1 VVGIFLFR
9 EFGEWSLINM
19 QIVFWQNMLSYHQ
32 SAYIRALSNKKNIR
46 VMLIVQED
54 IPEWRK
60 GMGWNVPDFGNAKI
74 LICPEKAKIFQILK
88 ETNHDSVHI
97 FSGIRAYPLV
107 RNAFLQSLSTG
118 ASVGIISESADV
130 RGIKG
135 MVRLGLGKIE
145 AVRFHNKI
153 DFILA
158 MGDLGVQW
166 FKKCGFPT
174 NKIYPFGYFVEKN
187 ELNKSNFK
195 QHNKYI
201 NNKFR
206 LLFIGQL
213 IKRKGIDIL
222 LRALSGLKESNWF
235 LDIIGDGKER
245 RNIGDLCEILNL
257 AKYVKFHGIKNN
269 IETIELL
276 KTADLLVLPSH
287 FDGWGAVV
295 NEALMC
301 GVPVVCS
308 DACGAADLIKDSFR
322 GEIFK
327 TGSISDLRRIL
338 AYQILQGKKTPEL
351 SSKIKI
357 WSKKIEGENAANYL
371 LEVIDSSLNKKQK
384 PNQPWF

>member
-1 VVGIFLFR
+1 
-9 EFGEWSLINM
+9 M

-60 GMGWNVPDFGNAKI
+60 DMGWNVPDFGNAKI
-74 LICPEKAKIFQILK
+74 LIRPQNLEILGILK
-88 ETNHDSVHI
+88 QSEDISVHI

-118 ASVGIISESADV
+118 ALIGIISESADL
-130 RGIKG
+130 RGLKG

-145 AVRFHNKI
+145 ALRFHNKI

-158 MGDLGVQW
+158 MGDSGICW
-166 FKKCGFPT
+166 FKKCGFPED
-174 NKIYPFGYFVEKN
+174 KIYLFGYFVEKI
-187 ELNKSNFK
+187 ELNKNNFK
-195 QHNKYI
+195 QYNNCA

-222 LRALSGLKESNWF
+222 LDALSELKESNWF

-245 RNIGDLCEILNL
+245 KNIENLSQILNL
-257 AKYVKFHGIKNN
+257 SKRAIFHGVQNN
-269 IETIELL
+269 METIELL
-276 KTADLLVLPSH
+276 KTVDLLVLPSR

-301 GVPVVCS
+301 GTPVVCS
-308 DACGAADLIKDSFR
+308 NACGAADLIKDSFR

-327 TGSISDLRRIL
+327 TGSTSDLRRIL
-338 AYQILQGKKTPEL
+338 AHRILQGKKNPEL

-357 WSKKIEGENAANYL
+357 WSKKIEGETAANYL
-371 LEVIDSSLNKKQK
+371 LEVIDASVNKKQK
-384 PNQPWF
+384 PIPPWL

>member
-1 VVGIFLFR
+1 
-9 EFGEWSLINM
+9 
-19 QIVFWQNMLSYHQ
+19 MLSYHQ

-60 GMGWNVPDFGNAKI
+60 CMGWNVPDFGNAKI
-74 LICPEKAKIFQILK
+74 LIRPHNLEILGILK
-88 ETNHDSVHI
+88 QSEDVSVHI

-118 ASVGIISESADV
+118 ALVGIISESADL
-130 RGIKG
+130 RGLKG

-145 AVRFHNKI
+145 AFRFHNKI

-158 MGDLGVQW
+158 IGDLGVRW
-166 FKKCGFPT
+166 FKKCGFLT
-174 NKIYPFGYFVEKN
+174 NKIYPFGYFVEKI
-187 ELNKSNFK
+187 ELNKNNFK
-195 QHNKYI
+195 EYNKYI

-213 IKRKGIDIL
+213 IKLKCIDIL
-222 LRALSGLKESNWF
+222 LQALSGLKESNWF
-235 LDIIGDGKER
+235 FDIIGDGKER
-245 RNIGDLCEILNL
+245 ENIEDLCKTLNL
-257 AKYVKFHGIKNN
+257 SKHIKFYGIKKNV
-269 IETIELL
+269 ETIEFL
-276 KTADLLVLPSH
+276 KTADLLVLPSR

-308 DACGAADLIKDSFR
+308 DTCGAADLVKDSFR

-327 TGSISDLRRIL
+327 TGSVSDLRRIL
-338 AYQILQGKKTPEL
+338 THRILQGKKTPEL
-351 SSKIKI
+351 SSKIKT
-357 WSKKIEGENAANYL
+357 WSKTIEGETAANYL
-371 LEVIDSSLNKKQK
+371 LEVIEASLYKRQK
-384 PNQPWF
+384 PLLPWL

>member
-1 VVGIFLFR
+1 
-9 EFGEWSLINM
+9 M

-74 LICPEKAKIFQILK
+74 LIRPHNLEILGVLK
-88 ETNHDSVHI
+88 QSEDVSVHI

-118 ASVGIISESADV
+118 ALVGIISESADL
-130 RGIKG
+130 RGLKG

-145 AVRFHNKI
+145 AFRFHNKI

-158 MGDLGVQW
+158 MGDSGIRW
-166 FKKCGFPT
+166 FKKCGFPKD
-174 NKIYPFGYFVEKN
+174 KIYLFGYFVEKI
-187 ELNKSNFK
+187 ELNKNNFK
-195 QHNKYI
+195 QYNKCI

-222 LRALSGLKESNWF
+222 LQALSGLKESNWF

-245 RNIGDLCEILNL
+245 KNIENLSKILNL
-257 AKYVKFHGIKNN
+257 SKRAIFHGAKNN
-269 IETIELL
+269 METIELL
-276 KTADLLVLPSH
+276 KTADLFVLPSR

-301 GVPVVCS
+301 GTPVVCS
-308 DACGAADLIKDSFR
+308 NACGAADLIKDSFR

-327 TGSISDLRRIL
+327 TGSTLDLRRIL
-338 AYQILQGKKTPEL
+338 AYQILRGKKNPEL
-351 SSKIKI
+351 SSKIKT
-357 WSKKIEGENAANYL
+357 WSKKIEGETAANYL
-371 LEVIDSSLNKKQK
+371 LEVIDASLNKKQK
-384 PNQPWF
+384 PIPPWL